1 MFENAR
7 KFLKEAS
14 KEEVRKKFESYGI
27 KFVPNTS
34 SEKYY
39 DTISNLESNLYYS
52 IEDNELQYDS
62 DSCLNILNEYKNC
75 IDDDFADLDLGGV
88 A

>member
-1 MFENAR
+1 MFDDLIDFIENAP
-7 KFLKEAS
+7 F
-14 KEEVRKKFESYGI
+14 EEVN
-27 KFVPNTS
+27 KFVEEMGIEIIDLDT
-34 SEKYY
+34 EKYY

-62 DSCLNILNEYKNC
+62 DSCLNIINEYKNC